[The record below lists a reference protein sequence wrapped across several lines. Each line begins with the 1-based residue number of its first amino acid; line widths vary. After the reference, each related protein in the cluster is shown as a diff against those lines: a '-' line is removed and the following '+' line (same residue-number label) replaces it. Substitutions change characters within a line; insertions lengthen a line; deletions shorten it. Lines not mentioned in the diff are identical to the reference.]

1 MEFKLISVKVLDIHN
16 ASVFYLCENEP
27 FVMPITYRM
36 VIDAFPISKS
46 GIKSLGS
53 AKTITH
59 ILGTVKI
66 NHKQ

>member
-1 MEFKLISVKVLDIHN
+1 MEFKLISVKVIDIHN
-16 ASVFYLCENEP
+16 ASVFYLCNNEP
-27 FVMPITYRM
+27 FVMTVTYRM

-46 GIKSLGS
+46 GIKSLCS